1 VTSPTNIGAIL
12 VFAGRA
18 VKKADGTDQVR
29 PSSSLADYV
38 EGENL
43 TPGDGIFAAG
53 PRSANFNDKVIVLT
67 P

>member
-1 VTSPTNIGAIL
+1 
-12 VFAGRA
+12 

-29 PSSSLADYV
+29 PSSSLADYL

-43 TPGDGIFAAG
+43 TSSDGIFATG
-53 PRSANFNDKVIVLT
+53 PHSATFNDKVIVLT